1 MTSAQVSII
10 TPAYRAASFVG
21 ETIRSAQMQ
30 EHTDWEMLIVD
41 DCSPDDTCAVIET
54 FSAADP
60 RVRLIRQPQN
70 AGPAA
75 ARNVAL
81 AQARGRYIAFLDS
94 DDLWMPGKLS
104 QQLQFMREL
113 SAPLSY
119 TEYRRINQDGS
130 LLGRRIPVP
139 SSLDYRQ
146 LLCNTAIITSTVI
159 VDTDVTGRVS
169 MPDAPY
175 DDYAL
180 WLKLLRAGHVAHGLK
195 ADLLRYR
202 VVAGSVSRSKSTSAM
217 RVWRTYRDIE
227 SLGMVR
233 SAWSF
238 ANYAIRGWLK
248 YRAL

>member
-1 MTSAQVSII
+1 LTSAKVSII
-10 TPAYRAASFVG
+10 TPAWRAAAFVG
-21 ETIRSAQMQ
+21 ETIRSAQAQ
-30 EHTDWEMLIVD
+30 DFTDWEMLIVD
-41 DCSPDDTCAVIET
+41 DCSPDDTCAVIES
-54 FSAADP
+54 FGAADP
-60 RVRLIRQPQN
+60 RVRLIRQSRN
-70 AGPAA
+70 AGPAE
-75 ARNVAL
+75 ARNAAL

-104 QQLQFMREL
+104 CQLQFMHEK

-119 TEYRRINQDGS
+119 TEYCRINQDASQVGKKI
-130 LLGRRIPVP
+130 RVP
-139 SSLDYRQ
+139 RSLDYNQ

-159 VDTDVTGRVS
+159 VDTSVTGPVK
-169 MPDAPY
+169 MPIAPY

-180 WLKLLRAGHVAHGLK
+180 WLKLLRAGHVAHGLQE
-195 ADLLRYR
+195 DLLRYR

-227 SLGMVR
+227 SLGVVR

-238 ANYAIRGWLK
+238 ANYAVRGWLK